1 MPTENLETPPINLAL
16 LRRARNR
23 SAAKH
28 AQISFFSDEI
38 AKRMLERLEYI
49 KLEPRVILDLQCGLG
64 ATSAALIKRFPAAL
78 IVPIDPALELLR
90 KHVAPKKAF
99 PWFRK
104 SSNRI
109 CGEATALPLAPK
121 SVDMVWSSLL
131 PLNFDAPNVI
141 RELKRV
147 LKPCGLLML
156 SALGPDSL
164 KELRAAFAQA
174 DSLPHVQP
182 QVDMH
187 DLGDMLAHEGFQTP
201 VVDMEMIT
209 LTYPDVKTI
218 ARDLRAAGA
227 SNVETNRRTTLFGKN
242 RWAQMERAYERKRN
256 EGRLPVTFEII
267 YLHAWRGVERIAAD
281 GRQIIQFDKLI
292 SKK

>member
-1 MPTENLETPPINLAL
+1 M
-16 LRRARNR
+16 
-23 SAAKH
+23 
-28 AQISFFSDEI
+28 
-38 AKRMLERLEYI
+38 
-49 KLEPRVILDLQCGLG
+49 ILDLQCGLG

-131 PLNFDAPNVI
+131 PLSFDAPNVI

-147 LKPCGLLML
+147 LKPGGLLML
-156 SALGPDSL
+156 STLGPDSL
-164 KELRAAFAQA
+164 KELRAAFSQV
-174 DSLPHVQP
+174 DSLQHIQP

-218 ARDLRAAGA
+218 AGICAQQAQTTRSESSHYAYRQVALGRRRARLRNF
-227 SNVETNRRTTLFGKN
+227 S
-242 RWAQMERAYERKRN
+242 Q
-256 EGRLPVTFEII
+256 GRSPPRHI
-267 YLHAWRGVERIAAD
+267 
-281 GRQIIQFDKLI
+281 
-292 SKK
+292 